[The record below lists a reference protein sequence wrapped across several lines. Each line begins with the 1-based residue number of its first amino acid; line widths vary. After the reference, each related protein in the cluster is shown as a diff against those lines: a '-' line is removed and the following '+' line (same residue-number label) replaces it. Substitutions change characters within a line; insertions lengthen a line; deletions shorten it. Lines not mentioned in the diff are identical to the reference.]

1 MEIFEA
7 IKKRRSC
14 REFLPDPIPDALIGK
29 ILEAA
34 IWAPSPL
41 NSQPWSFYVITSKKI
56 KDKIFNETVRC
67 KEWAR
72 EVSGWKWLGGYDPGF
87 LKQAPVMI
95 AVVGNPKGTGVD
107 MFQEEGNMGYI
118 QACAAAI
125 QNMHLAIH
133 ALGLGSVWFTF
144 FDKQPMRKILGVGED
159 QVPLA
164 IICLGRIAKKPASVP
179 RKGLDKKVIYLR

>member
-1 MEIFEA
+1 MNVFEA
-7 IKKRRSC
+7 IKGRRSC
-14 REFLPDPIPDALIGK
+14 RDFLPDAIPEESIEK

-41 NSQPWSFYVITSKKI
+41 NSQPWEFIVITNQTI
-56 KDKIFNETVRC
+56 KERVFAETARC
-67 KEWAR
+67 KDWAL
-72 EVSGWKWLGGYDPGF
+72 EVSGWQWLGGYDPGF

-95 AVVGNPKGTGVD
+95 AVAGNPKGTGVD
-107 MFQEEGNMGYI
+107 MYQEEGNKGYV

-144 FDKQPMRKILGVGED
+144 FDKKPMREILGIGEEKE
-159 QVPLA
+159 PLA
-164 IICLGRIAKKPASVP
+164 IICLGKMAKEPAPMP
-179 RKGLDKKVIYLR
+179 RKGLEKKVRYMK

>member
-7 IKKRRSC
+7 IKGRRSC
-14 REFLPDPIPDALIGK
+14 RDFLPDPIPEKTIEK

-41 NSQPWSFYVITSKKI
+41 NSQPWSFYVITSEEI

-67 KEWAR
+67 KEWAL

-95 AVVGNPKGTGVD
+95 AVVANPKGTGVD
-107 MFQEEGNMGYI
+107 MFQEEGNMGYL

-144 FDKQPMRKILGVGED
+144 FDKQPMREILGVEKD
-159 QVPLA
+159 RVPLA
-164 IICLGRIAKKPASVP
+164 IVCLGKIAKEPAPMP
-179 RKGLDKKVIYLR
+179 RKGLDKKVTYLK